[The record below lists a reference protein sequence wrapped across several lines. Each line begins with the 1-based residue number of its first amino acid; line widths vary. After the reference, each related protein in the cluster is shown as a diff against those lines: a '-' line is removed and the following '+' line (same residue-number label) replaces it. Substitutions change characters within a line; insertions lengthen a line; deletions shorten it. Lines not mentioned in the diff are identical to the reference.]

1 MSKESSTSQ
10 SAPKEISPRG
20 REAAL
25 VEMTQD
31 GHSSGVIPSEVEG
44 SPSEQIEPQNL
55 KQPQQTNNSGRRGP
69 GGFDAPGERASGSF
83 SAENGRQPREE
94 SPLITFIIP
103 VYKALPWL
111 ERSLSSILTSE
122 KKSPTPIELLI
133 CDDASPDGTG
143 QLVNRLA
150 GEDPRIVPMHN
161 ETNGSVCYSR
171 NRCLSLAKGTWICF
185 VDQDDVLDAH
195 AFEVFRKTLDDESDI
210 IYYGFQDFYDN
221 EPVSMGDG
229 TPGPTREFGADEIK
243 KLQWDCLC
251 RYKDSQP
258 LVSYRLLPVPWGKLY
273 RRSFLNDHNVR
284 FREGLHREEDIGF
297 NLTALAHCTHA
308 KECPYPLY
316 HYRRSLDTQSHTY
329 RPNIRRETDETL
341 AWYREIIAEHY
352 PDDPRMDEL
361 YRFREL
367 WGTLYNI
374 ALGCGHADNPKPYR
388 ERKQDFEDLFT
399 SETLDANKALDPQM
413 IRRLDPL
420 HKILATLARK
430 KNFRAIWLLGKLE
443 PLTYKLKIR

>member
-1 MSKESSTSQ
+1 MKNE
-10 SAPKEISPRG
+10 EELIS
-20 REAAL
+20 
-25 VEMTQD
+25 V
-31 GHSSGVIPSEVEG
+31 
-44 SPSEQIEPQNL
+44 
-55 KQPQQTNNSGRRGP
+55 
-69 GGFDAPGERASGSF
+69 
-83 SAENGRQPREE
+83 
-94 SPLITFIIP
+94 IIP
-103 VYKALPWL
+103 VYNVKSYLRKCADSVFAQTFRNL
-111 ERSLSSILTSE
+111 EIILIDDGSTDGSG
-122 KKSPTPIELLI
+122 ELCDQLAKEDARVRVI
-133 CDDASPDGTG
+133 HKENRGPAEARNVGIRASTGDYLYFLDSDDAISAVTLNHLWTACIRTKADVAFGDFIRFSEEEIP
-143 QLVNRLA
+143 
-150 GEDPRIVPMHN
+150 GERRTFTVQPV
-161 ETNGSVCYSR
+161 ETKEMIR
-171 NRCLSLAKGTWICF
+171 R
-185 VDQDDVLDAH
+185 
-195 AFEVFRKTLDDESDI
+195 
-210 IYYGFQDFYDN
+210 
-221 EPVSMGDG
+221 M
-229 TPGPTREFGADEIK
+229 
-243 KLQWDCLC
+243 
-251 RYKDSQP
+251 
-258 LVSYRLLPVPWGKLY
+258 LLNQGVGHQAWGKLY

-413 IRRLDPL
+413 NKRLDPL

>member
-55 KQPQQTNNSGRRGP
+55 CGDP
-69 GGFDAPGERASGSF
+69 
-83 SAENGRQPREE
+83 
-94 SPLITFIIP
+94 PLITFIIP

-150 GEDPRIVPMHN
+150 GEDPRIVPLHN

-329 RPNIRRETDETL
+329 RPDIRRETDETL
-341 AWYREIIAEHY
+341 AWYREIISEHY